1 MPGSLDGA
9 ARSVDM
15 GLPLVDAALDIVGM
29 NRALAS
35 TISAVGGRAPRLL
48 GARVIDLK
56 PGRRASIAYEV
67 EGDEGHIFAKHFSDP
82 NRGRR
87 VHRVL
92 VGLGRALQAR
102 GASVAIPEPLA
113 WIEEPPVLLYRPA
126 RGRSL
131 SDAIAAGEPDGASVL
146 GEVGRCL
153 AEMHDCSLE
162 LDRRFDLDN
171 ETTNLRAWAQ
181 IVAAACPEDGRCAPA
196 LAETVAGA
204 LRALRLEAGAPI
216 HKDFRPGH
224 VLVGSGVSFIDFDEM
239 RWGEPSFDLAH
250 FCTYLHLLGLRKSL
264 PTVRMEMLRR
274 AFLEGH
280 ERRSSCGREGFAAF
294 GIYACLKIAWQMC
307 SGDGVRSVPAGGEL
321 RRQLR
326 AILQHGQE
334 LGETL

>member
-1 MPGSLDGA
+1 MPDSSDGA
-9 ARSVDM
+9 AGSVDM
-15 GLPLVDAALDIVGM
+15 GLPPVDAALDIVGM

-35 TISAVGGRAPRLL
+35 TVTAVGGPTPRLL

-67 EGDEGHIFAKHFSDP
+67 EGNEGHIFAKHFSDP

-87 VHRVL
+87 VHRIL
-92 VGLGRALQAR
+92 VGLARALQAR
-102 GASVAIPEPLA
+102 NASVAIPEPLA
-113 WIEEPPVLLYRPA
+113 WIEEPPVLLYRPV
-126 RGRSL
+126 RGRPL
-131 SDAIAAGEPDGASVL
+131 SDAIAADEPDGASVL
-146 GEVGRCL
+146 GEVGRCV

-181 IVAAACPEDGRCAPA
+181 IVAAACPEDGGSAPA

-204 LRALRLEAGAPI
+204 LRALPLEARAPI

-224 VLVGSGVSFIDFDEM
+224 VLVGSGLSFIDFDEM

-264 PTVRMEMLRR
+264 PTVRVEMLRR

-280 ERRSSCGREGFAAF
+280 ARHSSFSREGFAAF
-294 GIYACLKIAWQMC
+294 GVYACLKIAWQMC
-307 SGDGVRSVPAGGEL
+307 SDGGVPGPAGGEL

-326 AILQHGQE
+326 AILHHGQE